1 MRGPR
6 QATGTAGVLVWVL
19 AAAAIGLNL
28 YITWLDATAG
38 DVGPNGLASGIAWS
52 LVLVTFMVA
61 GALIVSRQPH
71 NIIGWLLMIPGV
83 AASLE
88 ALTSGW
94 LESIQPPPDS
104 VTPLIWLALWFAG
117 WSWVLLIFPVFHL
130 MLTFPTGRLQ
140 SPRWRWVAGLEGAM
154 LATFLILIGLSETME
169 LFMDDEVVWTVTNPI
184 GFLGDD
190 FWDNQFGPVWGILLL
205 VLTVGCV
212 AAMVQRFRKARPVE
226 RQQMKWLMLAVGF
239 FGVVYGTLAVINGEE
254 PLGFVDVLFALSLAS
269 IPVAIAIA
277 VLRYRLYDIDRLLSR
292 TVSYTVVVGLL
303 AALFFGTISVLTSL
317 LPAPSDVTIAASTLA
332 VFALFNPL
340 RKRVQNTVD
349 RRFNRSRY
357 DSRRVMDH
365 FADTLRDQVDAD
377 QVVDGWVNVVSETMQ
392 PVSVGVWLRSG

>member
-1 MRGPR
+1 
-6 QATGTAGVLVWVL
+6 
-19 AAAAIGLNL
+19 
-28 YITWLDATAG
+28 
-38 DVGPNGLASGIAWS
+38 
-52 LVLVTFMVA
+52 
-61 GALIVSRQPH
+61 VSRQPR
-71 NIIGWLLMIPGV
+71 NIIGWLLLIPAV
-83 AASLE
+83 TSPLE
-88 ALTSGW
+88 GLTTGW
-94 LESIQPPPDS
+94 LVGLQPPPET
-104 VTPLIWLALWFAG
+104 VTPLLWLALWVAG

-154 LATFLILIGLSETME
+154 LVAFLILVGLSETME
-169 LFMDDEVVWTVTNPI
+169 LLVDEAVVWSVPNPI
-184 GFLGDD
+184 GFLDTN

-205 VLTVGCV
+205 VLTVACV
-212 AAMVQRFRKARPVE
+212 AAMVQRFRKAGAVE
-226 RQQMKWLMLAVGF
+226 REQMKWLMLAVGF
-239 FGVVYGTLAVINGEE
+239 YGVVYGTLAVINGEQ
-254 PLGFVDVLFALSLAS
+254 PLGWVDVLFALSLAS

-340 RKRVQNTVD
+340 RKRVQNAVD

-357 DSRRVMDH
+357 DSRIVMEH

-377 QVVDGWVNVVSETMQ
+377 QVVDGWVGAVSETMQ